1 VAGGEATVA
10 PPQEGGDVQQLPDVV
25 DGVLP
30 GEENGAGPVQNGG
43 HGPGENG
50 DGDLERH
57 AAPEPV

>member
-1 VAGGEATVA
+1 VA